1 MDEWKTRESACAS
14 QRKHEH
20 EPKPKPKHKI
30 TRYKRK
36 TPNAKDKLT
45 WNTLTKPPAHRR
57 AHRGLLLGRRVH
69 RRGRGPALGEE
80 RAAGGAHDACEARG
94 REEAR
99 VEQVG
104 EEPREEG
111 RGEGAG
117 EGEQVRE
124 RAGGR
129 VGGVCLA

>member
-1 MDEWKTRESACAS
+1 MDEWKTRESACVS

-20 EPKPKPKHKI
+20 EHKHKREI
-30 TRYKRK
+30 TRYKHK
-36 TPNAKDKLT
+36 TPNAKSKLT

-111 RGEGAG
+111 RGERAG
-117 EGEQVRE
+117 EREQVRE

-129 VGGVCLA
+129 VGGVAVR